1 MNITDFIQNF
11 AGIFDD
17 TPAEKFIPGLLFK
30 DLEEWSSLMALSLMS
45 MVEDEYNVFLD
56 RNDIENSH
64 TVEDLFHTIQSK

>member
-1 MNITDFIQNF
+1 MNINDFIRNF
-11 AGIFDD
+11 ADIFDD
-17 TPAEKFIPGLLFK
+17 TPAEEFVPELPFK

-56 RNDIENSH
+56 RNDIENSC